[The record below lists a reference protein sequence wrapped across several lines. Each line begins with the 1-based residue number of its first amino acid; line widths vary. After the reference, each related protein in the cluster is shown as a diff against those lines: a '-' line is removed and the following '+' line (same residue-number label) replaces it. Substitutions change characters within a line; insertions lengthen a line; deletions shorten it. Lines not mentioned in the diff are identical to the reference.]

1 MDLMLNDLFHLTE
14 AEIENSRIE
23 LNMTAGAGAERFVDR
38 WLALDD
44 TAKDSG
50 LTDCSYWP
58 WYGEKRNFQVGQMV
72 FSFIQIGYDEWL
84 FISAATITGM
94 LPGQRAAVAILE
106 RYKGYFGRLVI
117 SYKIALLSRPTG
129 SAITKRRYGN
139 ATNGLPRTA
148 I

>member
-1 MDLMLNDLFHLTE
+1 
-14 AEIENSRIE
+14 
-23 LNMTAGAGAERFVDR
+23 MTAGAGAERFVDR